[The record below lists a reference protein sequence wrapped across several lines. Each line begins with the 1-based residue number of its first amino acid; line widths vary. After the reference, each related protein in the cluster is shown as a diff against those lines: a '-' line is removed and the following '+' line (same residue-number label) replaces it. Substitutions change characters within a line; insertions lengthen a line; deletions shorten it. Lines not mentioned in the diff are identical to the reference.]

1 MVAGSQGRAS
11 VRPLMHLSRSLTAAV
26 LGLAP
31 TLALALVGC
40 GGSSARSPFED
51 ATDPPADPSTAPPAA
66 TGDFDTNKPP
76 PAPPPAEVNEVFGHS
91 DTALFRLD
99 PKTKAVTEVG
109 TFDSCGSV
117 IDIALDEASTL
128 YAVSYDD
135 LYTVDKTT
143 AKCTHIAKGSYPNS
157 LSFVPKGTVD
167 QNAEALVGYDEADY
181 VRIDT
186 KTGVKTKIGAL
197 GGSLKSSGDIVS
209 VKGGKTYLTV
219 KGGSCTTNDC
229 LVEVDPANGKL
240 VKNWGSIEHKD
251 VFGLSF
257 WGGKIYGFNKTGDLF
272 EVVFG
277 TSQLATTVIPMPGK
291 PTNLSFWGAG
301 SSTSAPLVDIT
312 K

>member
-1 MVAGSQGRAS
+1 MY
-11 VRPLMHLSRSLTAAV
+11 LSRSLKALVA
-26 LGLAP
+26 GP
-31 TLALALVGC
+31 ALAALVAC
-40 GGSSARSPFED
+40 GGSSSRSGFEQTPD
-51 ATDPPADPSTAPPAA
+51 PATEQPAAPPAS
-66 TGDFDTNKPP
+66 TGDFDTTKPP
-76 PAPPPAEVNEVFGHS
+76 PSAPGPVEVNEVFGHS
-91 DTALFRLD
+91 DTTLFRLD

-109 TFDSCGSV
+109 AFAGCSSV

-128 YAVSYDD
+128 YAVSYNE
-135 LYTVDKTT
+135 LYTIDKAT
-143 AKCTHIAKGSYPNS
+143 AKCTSIAKGEYPNS

-167 QNAEALVGYDEADY
+167 ANAEALVGYEDSDY
-181 VRIDT
+181 VRIDP
-186 KTGVKTKIGAL
+186 KTGAKTKIGTL
-197 GGSLKSSGDIVS
+197 GGGLRSSGDIVS
-209 VKGGKTYLTV
+209 VKGGKTYLSV

-257 WGGKIYGFNKTGDLF
+257 WGGKVYGFNKTGDLF

-291 PTNLSFWGAG
+291 PSGLSFWGAG
-301 SSTSAPLVDIT
+301 SSTSAPLVDVA